1 MTTAVLNTELAEVE
15 NKILDYDIIPEF
27 NKLGGTI
34 FDTKLKW
41 ANLVTDNHANVVSWC
56 ANRNK
61 EQIEKLQT
69 LDLN

>member
-1 MTTAVLNTELAEVE
+1 MTTAVLNIELAEVE

-41 ANLVTDNHANVVSWC
+41 ANLVTDNHANVVS
-56 ANRNK
+56 
-61 EQIEKLQT
+61 
-69 LDLN
+69 